1 MHNKSGAW
9 LLSRS
14 VLSFITATSTSVSA
28 IVNSKAGDH
37 MKKFLSLVL
46 VTLSPAALAIN
57 FASVMSPRDL
67 KEIKSLT
74 QKKTA
79 SVKVPAKKTVYVS
92 AVKSPG
98 RATRSNRE
106 VRTMETISTDM
117 SSGNSA
123 KRFLK
128 NLNLG
133 YYQQFLGPTLS
144 GPSGETYNV
153 YQEGM
158 DTPRSGRAPLQSF
171 HTLSLRYKISDNWA
185 VGGSV
190 AAVNGYTDQV
200 ENRGGVTNNG
210 DTTFFNSRL
219 SLFLPNV
226 SGSFGTFFTTLS
238 YELPTSEIARDNRQR
253 FGWVIGETLALKLPS
268 YKWTAGISG
277 QIYRIYYENSQRA
290 AVLPNGFRAMPTQ
303 LQTMI
308 VSVSPYVNYR
318 FNDKYQLGSTLVM
331 DWDQRGFQE
340 SSREFNN
347 NLPHRARVTGTYF
360 PSMKYLSSVGVFTQ
374 ALVKFRPD
382 TTAVGAELAVNF

>member
-1 MHNKSGAW
+1 
-9 LLSRS
+9 
-14 VLSFITATSTSVSA
+14 
-28 IVNSKAGDH
+28 
-37 MKKFLSLVL
+37 MKKILSLVL
-46 VTLSPAALAIN
+46 VTLSPAAFAIN
-57 FASVMSPRDL
+57 FASVISPRDL
-67 KEIKSLT
+67 AQIKTLSVP
-74 QKKTA
+74 KVA
-79 SVKVPAKKTVYVS
+79 SVKTPVKRPVHIAS
-92 AVKSPG
+92 VKSPG

-117 SSGNSA
+117 SSGISA
-123 KRFLK
+123 RKFLK
-128 NLNLG
+128 NVNLG

-171 HTLSLRYKISDNWA
+171 HTLSLRYKISEMWG

-200 ENRGGVTNNG
+200 RNRGGVVNNG
-210 DTTFFNSRL
+210 DTTFFNTRL
-219 SLFLPNV
+219 SLFMPNV

-238 YELPTSEIARDNRQR
+238 YELPTSEIAKENRQR
-253 FGWVIGETLALKLPS
+253 NGWVIGETLALKLPS

-277 QIYRIYYENSQRA
+277 QVYRIYYENSQRA
-290 AVLPNGFRAMPTQ
+290 AILPNGFRATPTQ

-308 VSVSPYVNYR
+308 VSVSPYLNYR
-318 FNDKYQLGSTLVM
+318 FNDHYQLGSTIVM

-340 SSREFNN
+340 GSSEFNN
-347 NLPHRARVTGTYF
+347 NLPHRGRLTGTYF

-382 TTAVGAELAVNF
+382 TTAVGAELALNF

>member
-1 MHNKSGAW
+1 
-9 LLSRS
+9 
-14 VLSFITATSTSVSA
+14 
-28 IVNSKAGDH
+28 
-37 MKKFLSLVL
+37 MKKILSIVL
-46 VTLSPAALAIN
+46 VTLSPAAFAIN
-57 FASVMSPRDL
+57 FASVISPRDL

-79 SVKVPAKKTVYVS
+79 SVKVPTKKAVLVS

-190 AAVNGYTDQV
+190 AAVNGYTEQV
-200 ENRGGVTNNG
+200 ENRGGVVNNG

-253 FGWVIGETLALKLPS
+253 FGWVIGETLAFKLPS

-277 QIYRIYYENSQRA
+277 QVYRVYYENSQRA

-318 FNDKYQLGSTLVM
+318 FNDKYQLGSTVVM
-331 DWDQRGFQE
+331 DWDQRGYQE
-340 SSREFNN
+340 GSGEFNN
-347 NLPHRARVTGTYF
+347 NLPHRARMTGTYF